1 MPFTI
6 PRPRTALLCGLLLCA
21 TLINYMDRQ
30 ALSSLAT
37 RISRELNLNNI
48 QYGALERAFGLAFAV
63 GSLAFGFLAD
73 AVSVRWLYPAVL
85 IAWSGM
91 GIVTGFAHT
100 YDQLFYCRM
109 FLGFFEAGHWPCA
122 MQTIRRSL
130 VDEDRGLGNSVLQ
143 SGASIGAVVTPLII
157 GFMIPRAMDGT
168 LSTEPGLWRLPFFVF
183 GGIGFAWA
191 AGWLATVRK
200 SDLERAPALPD
211 EVPVSMGAD
220 FARLLASS
228 RFWTLLLVVI
238 AINTSWQIFRGWLPK
253 LLQEGRGY
261 KEEASLW
268 FTSAYYI
275 ATDVGC
281 IAAGLSTKWLA
292 NRGHSVFNSRRIT
305 YTVSA
310 LLCASIVILPWTPSG
325 TPLLVL
331 WLIAGAGAL
340 GVFPCYY
347 SFVQS
352 LSERHPAKVFGILS
366 FCAWMATSPLQ
377 QIFGGWIDSMIKAG
391 VSHPFDRMMVIVGL
405 LPLAAAVPLWFLWR
419 SSVQEP
425 GDRMAGTEQIVK

>member
-37 RISRELNLNNI
+37 RISGELNLTNEN
-48 QYGALERAFGLAFAV
+48 YGSLERAFGLAFAT

-85 IAWSGM
+85 IAWSAM
-91 GIVTGFAHT
+91 GIITGFAHT
-100 YDQLFYCRM
+100 YEDLFYCRM
-109 FLGFFEAGHWPCA
+109 LLGFFEAGHWPCA

-143 SGASIGAVVTPLII
+143 SGASIGAVVTPII
-157 GFMIPRAMDGT
+157 ISLMIPRTADGT
-168 LSTEPGLWRLPFFVF
+168 LSTEPGLWRFPFVVF
-183 GGIGFAWA
+183 GGIGFVWA
-191 AGWLATVRK
+191 AAWLATVRK
-200 SDLERAPALPD
+200 RDLEKAPDSD
-211 EVPVSMGAD
+211 ETPPIGILAD
-220 FARLLASS
+220 FARLLKTT
-228 RFWTLLLVVI
+228 RFWTLFLVVI

-261 KEEASLW
+261 SEETTLW
-268 FTSAYYI
+268 YTSAYYI
-275 ATDVGC
+275 ATDAGC
-281 IAAGLSTKWLA
+281 IAAGLATKWLA
-292 NRGHSVFNSRRIT
+292 TRGVSVFNSRRIA
-305 YTVSA
+305 YTASA
-310 LLCASIVILPWTPSG
+310 LCCASIVVLPWTPSG
-325 TPLLVL
+325 TPLLIL

-347 SFVQS
+347 SFVQG

-366 FCAWMATSPLQ
+366 FCAWLATSPLQ
-377 QIFGGWIDSMIKAG
+377 KIFGGWIDSMIKAE
-391 VSHPFDRMMVIVGL
+391 VSHPFDRMMVAVGI
-405 LPLAAAVPLWFLWR
+405 LPLVAAIPLWLLWR
-419 SSVQEP
+419 DSPAVTADRSASV
-425 GDRMAGTEQIVK
+425 

>member
-37 RISRELNLNNI
+37 RISGELGLKNED
-48 QYGALERAFGLAFAV
+48 YGSLERAFGLAFAI

-85 IAWSGM
+85 VAWSAM
-91 GIVTGFAHT
+91 GIATGFAKT
-100 YDQLFYCRM
+100 YDDLFYCRM
-109 FLGFFEAGHWPCA
+109 FLGFFESGHWPCA

-143 SGASIGAVVTPLII
+143 SGASIGAVVTPIII
-157 GFMIPRAMDGT
+157 GLMIPRAADGT
-168 LSTEPGLWRLPFFVF
+168 LSTETGLWRFPFVVF
-183 GGIGFAWA
+183 GGIGFVWA
-191 AGWLATVRK
+191 AGWLATVRRR
-200 SDLERAPALPD
+200 DLEKSGVPED
-211 EVPVSMGAD
+211 EPQISIGAD
-220 FARLLASS
+220 FARLLKTA
-228 RFWTLLLVVI
+228 RFWTLFLVVI

-261 KEEASLW
+261 SEEVTLW

-275 ATDVGC
+275 ATDAGC
-281 IAAGLSTKWLA
+281 IAAGLATKWLA
-292 NRGHSVFNSRRIT
+292 TRGHSVFNSRRIT

-310 LLCASIVILPWTPSG
+310 LLCASIVALPWTPSG
-325 TPLLVL
+325 TPLLIL

-352 LSERHPAKVFGILS
+352 LSERHPAKIFGILS
-366 FCAWMATSPLQ
+366 FSAWIATSPLQ
-377 QIFGGWIDSMIKAG
+377 KIFGGWIDSMIAAK
-391 VSHPFDRMMVIVGL
+391 VDHPFDWMMVAVGI
-405 LPLAAAVPLWFLWR
+405 LPLAAAVPLWLLWR
-419 SSVQEP
+419 QPPSTPAPVTP
-425 GDRMAGTEQIVK
+425 V